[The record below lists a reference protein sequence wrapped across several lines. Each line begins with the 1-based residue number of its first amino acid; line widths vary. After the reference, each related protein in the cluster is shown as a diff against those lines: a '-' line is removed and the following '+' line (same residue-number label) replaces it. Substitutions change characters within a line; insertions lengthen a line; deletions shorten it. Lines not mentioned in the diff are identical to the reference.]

1 MTEKRKD
8 MNNPP
13 LKYLL
18 EQVKH
23 VREGYHRLAIQHH
36 GLHWTAEEDAL
47 ALLSDAGLVGCLIMA
62 R

>member
-1 MTEKRKD
+1 
-8 MNNPP
+8 MNDPP